1 MRSDYGLSGL
11 RSGAETKGEG
21 GEMTKAEFQ
30 KEMKSAELHG
40 YNDGLRKAG
49 KLLCKMGWP
58 TAASMVQGLLKPYTK
73 KPKETK

>member
-1 MRSDYGLSGL
+1 
-11 RSGAETKGEG
+11 
-21 GEMTKAEFQ
+21 MTKAEFQ

-73 KPKETK
+73 KPKEAK